1 MEIQHISSLQN
12 QKIKNLVLLQQ
23 KSAERRKQNCFVVE
37 GQRELQHCLSAGF
50 CIESVF
56 FCRNLSTSIS
66 VSYQR
71 NTAILYL
78 RTYMKK

>member
-56 FCRNLSTSIS
+56 FLPQLVNIDFSQLPTEYCYSERI
-66 VSYQR
+66 
-71 NTAILYL
+71 
-78 RTYMKK
+78 